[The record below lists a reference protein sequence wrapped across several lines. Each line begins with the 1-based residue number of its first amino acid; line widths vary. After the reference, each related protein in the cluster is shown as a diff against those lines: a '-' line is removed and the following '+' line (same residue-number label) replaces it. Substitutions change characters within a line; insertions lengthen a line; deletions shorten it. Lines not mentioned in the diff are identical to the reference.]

1 MRRWL
6 PGILLAIVITTGC
19 TNINTPTPGVPT
31 ADLPPLAT
39 FTPRYTATPVPT
51 STLPPTFTATPSI
64 TAVPPTASNTP
75 TPTPT
80 PPILGRVSTVQ
91 DAVNMR
97 EGPNITFPAI
107 VGVENNTDIVILSS
121 NPERNWYNVRLEDGT
136 EGWIASNLIFI
147 LPSPTPEPTLTA
159 PGVVVQ
165 VSGTPL
171 ATALL
176 GGLPVTAT
184 PSFTPGAAGLN
195 TSVARTP
202 GTITA
207 TPSATAS
214 PERGANIPTI
224 TPDQPLGPTGTPTI
238 TPTSI
243 PLVATA
249 SQAALV
255 PQATATTRATRAATS
270 SPPTAG
276 ASGSAPVRTGFDVLA
291 YCENFN
297 ERPPVL
303 GAGST
308 IDVFWGWVAS
318 TPQYIEQHVNSVIY
332 EVRFDGQLL
341 ENWRQYAGP
350 VTQQPDG
357 NWGQFWYVP
366 ILEPLTAGTHTI
378 TYRATWRTAIY
389 DGYQQ
394 FGPGTTNEVDIGSCT
409 FTVQ

>member
-6 PGILLAIVITTGC
+6 PGVLLAVLIATGC
-19 TNINTPTPGVPT
+19 TNLNTPTPGLPT

-51 STLPPTFTATPSI
+51 STQPPTFTATPSI
-64 TAVPPTASNTP
+64 TPVPPTASNTP
-75 TPTPT
+75 TATPT

-107 VGVENNTDIVILSS
+107 VGVQNNTDVVILAA
-121 NPERNWYNVRLEDGT
+121 NPERSWYNVRLVDGT
-136 EGWIASNLIFI
+136 EGWIASNLIFV
-147 LPSPTPEPTLTA
+147 LPSPTPEPSLTA
-159 PGVVVQ
+159 PGVVVE

-207 TPSATAS
+207 TPSATATA
-214 PERGANIPTI
+214 ERGANIPTI
-224 TPDQPLGPTGTPTI
+224 TPDGPLPPTGTPTI
-238 TPTSI
+238 TPTTASRATSA
-243 PLVATA
+243 PRATTVPPAAATTAPPASATA
-249 SQAALV
+249 A
-255 PQATATTRATRAATS
+255 
-270 SPPTAG
+270 PPVAG
-276 ASGSAPVRTGFDVLA
+276 GAPVRSGFDVLA
-291 YCENFN
+291 YCEEFN
-297 ERPPVL
+297 ARPPVL

-308 IDVFWGWVAS
+308 IDVFWGWIAS
-318 TPQYIEQHVNSVIY
+318 TPQYIQQHVDNVIY
-332 EVRFDGQLL
+332 EVRFNGRLL
-341 ENWRQYAGP
+341 DNWRQYAGP

-378 TYRATWRTAIY
+378 TYRVAWRNPIF
-389 DGYQQ
+389 DGYEQ
-394 FGPGTTNEVDIGSCT
+394 FGPGTPNETGSGGCT
-409 FTVQ
+409 ITVQ